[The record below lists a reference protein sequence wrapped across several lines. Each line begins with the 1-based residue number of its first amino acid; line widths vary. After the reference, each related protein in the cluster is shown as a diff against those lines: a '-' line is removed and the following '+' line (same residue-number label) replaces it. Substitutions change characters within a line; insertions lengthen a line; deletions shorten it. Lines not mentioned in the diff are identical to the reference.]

1 MSIRRIALLAIIV
14 GSLLAAGA
22 SHADDYSRRG
32 AYFGINAAYG
42 IDLFSTE
49 IAGVAGVQPLPL
61 TYDDS
66 WGLNARLGYRAL
78 SWLALEVQYE
88 WMDGIDVGV
97 AGVNFATYKPHT
109 LTGNLKLY
117 LPVWRVQPYLLAG
130 GGLAIY
136 SVDFIAPLGA
146 LDASGT
152 GFAFRGGAGVDVYLT
167 KNLALNA
174 EGTAVLNTSD
184 FTLNQATFTNV
195 QTNLYY
201 FSLSAGLTFRF

>member
-1 MSIRRIALLAIIV
+1 MSIRRIALLAIVV

-22 SHADDYSRRG
+22 SHADDFDRRG
-32 AYFGINAAYG
+32 AYLGINAAYG
-42 IDLFSTE
+42 IDLFTTE
-49 IAGVAGVQPLPL
+49 IANLAGVPPIPL

-88 WMDGIDVGV
+88 WMKGIDVGL

-136 SVDFIAPLGA
+136 SLDFVGPLSV
-146 LDASGT
+146 LNESGT
-152 GFAFRGGAGVDVYLT
+152 GFGFRGGAGADVYLT
-167 KNLALNA
+167 KNLALNV

-184 FTLNQATFTNV
+184 LSLNQATFT

-201 FSLSAGLTFRF
+201 FSISGGLLFRF